1 MTPSPIRRLQRRLA
15 ALAGFALLAAPLV
28 EPAAAALQVDFEQP
42 YFVEE
47 LGVQCKD
54 HALVKVDGTYHVFY
68 IHSFP
73 PQSGDY
79 LRSERWLGHLTSED
93 LVHWTRQDSILPVS
107 ETPPQ
112 GWEGKFIW
120 APKLIQDPD
129 TDAWFLYYTGVSPTV
144 TQQTGFAYGWD
155 LYNWTRW
162 PLNPIYHPG
171 AWANWTNGLWANCR
185 DPEIFHETG
194 SLDYYLLNTAST
206 AAGLGAI
213 SFARSQ
219 NMATWTDLTPLFV
232 NSSTAVLES
241 PQLVEHDGLYHL
253 FFTEEL
259 VQGTSHLTAP
269 ILAGAWTKDNLAI
282 IDAGNAPEI
291 SDLGDEIV
299 FSRHNAVGSPD
310 GPIFYYRFDHIA
322 LDGPGGAAQI
332 SPLGPALP
340 GWSILFGSAFDNQPT
355 WGDNPHQRGD
365 GPSGMR
371 GNSYLATYEDFPY
384 PVDGEEG
391 GSQGILPVGLLRGE
405 PFTITENR
413 LRLLVGGGNN
423 LDRVFVGLV
432 RASDETLLFRET
444 GENSHALSPRLWDSS
459 ALVGEE
465 VYLVVADLSFTAWG
479 CISVDDIVEYHEDGV
494 DPFPP
499 VQPSLPGPL
508 LEDVLAA
515 AGFGQTDASDA
526 TPTAAAARLLAPF
539 PNPFNPSTRLRYEL
553 VRPGRVEIDIL
564 DAAGRQRRHLL
575 AASLPAGPGFVT
587 WDGRDEAGR
596 SLPSGVYLARLSLDG
611 ARADTRKLHLIR

>member
-1 MTPSPIRRLQRRLA
+1 MTPSPTQRLRRCLAVLAGLAVLA
-15 ALAGFALLAAPLV
+15 ALPAGL
-28 EPAAAALQVDFEQP
+28 AAAALQIDFEQP
-42 YFVEE
+42 YFVEA

-54 HALVKVDGTYHVFY
+54 HALVKVDDTYHVFY

-73 PQSGDY
+73 PQPGDY

-93 LVHWTRQDSILPVS
+93 LRHWTRQDSILPVS

-120 APKLIQDPD
+120 APKVIQDPS
-129 TDAWFLYYTGVSPTV
+129 TDAWFLYYTGVSPMV

-155 LYNWTRW
+155 LYDWTRW

-171 AWANWTNGLWANCR
+171 AWSNWSNGSWANCR
-185 DPEIFHETG
+185 DPEIFHEVG

-219 NMATWTDLTPLFV
+219 NLATWTDLAPLFV
-232 NSSTAVLES
+232 NGSTAVLES
-241 PQLVEHDGLYHL
+241 PQLIKVDGLYHL
-253 FFTEEL
+253 FFTEEG
-259 VQGTSHLTAP
+259 VQGTSHMTAP
-269 ILAGAWTKDNLAI
+269 TLTGAWTKDNLTI

-291 SDLGDEIV
+291 SDLGDEVV
-299 FSRHNAVGSPD
+299 FSRHNAIGSPD
-310 GPIFYYRFDHIA
+310 GSIFYYRFDHIA

-340 GWSILFGSAFDNQPT
+340 GWSVVFGSAFANQPT

-365 GPSGMR
+365 GLSGMQ
-371 GNSYLATYEDFPY
+371 GNSYLATYEDFAY
-384 PVDGEEG
+384 PVDGQEG
-391 GSQGILPVGLLRGE
+391 GSQGVLPVGLLRGD
-405 PFTITENR
+405 PFTISENR
-413 LRLLVGGGNN
+413 LRLLVGGGANP
-423 LDRVFVGLV
+423 DRLFVGLARV
-432 RASDETLLFRET
+432 SDERLLFRET
-444 GENSHALSPRLWDSS
+444 GQDSHALTARLWDSS
-459 ALVGEE
+459 SLIGEE
-465 VYLVVADLSFTAWG
+465 VFLVVADLSFTAWG
-479 CISVDDIVEYHEDGV
+479 CISVDEILEFHEDGQ

-499 VQPSLPGPL
+499 SLPDPAGPL
-508 LEDVLAA
+508 LEELLAA
-515 AGFGQTDASDA
+515 AGYGQTGVAGA
-526 TPTAAAARLLAPF
+526 APVAAAGRLLAPF

-553 VRPGRVEIDIL
+553 ARPGRVAIDIL
-564 DAAGRQRRHLL
+564 DAAGRQRRQLL

-587 WDGRDEAGR
+587 WDGRDADGR

-611 ARADTRKLHLIR
+611 ARADTRKLHLVR